1 LPNNRVPHKNPP
13 TDRLAAQKL
22 GASPWSGV
30 MSPVTADEK
39 GGPRSSKKALAYVR
53 VSSRSQDDAMQRT
66 AIERAA
72 SVRDEAIDDWRAE
85 KRSAKTMAR
94 EELQRLLAD
103 ARTGKLR
110 GRRLYVFRLD
120 RLTRS
125 GIADTLTTLAELRT
139 SGVEVVS
146 VADGFDLN
154 GPHAEVII
162 AVMAWA
168 AKMERL
174 ATNERIAAARDRLE
188 VEGGHWGRPRRMTV
202 AELDRAVALRREDL
216 SFRVIARIVRVPCST
231 VARAVTE
238 ALSQKPALDD
248 GDCAPDEPFLPAVR

>member
-1 LPNNRVPHKNPP
+1 
-13 TDRLAAQKL
+13 
-22 GASPWSGV
+22 
-30 MSPVTADEK
+30 
-39 GGPRSSKKALAYVR
+39 
-53 VSSRSQDDAMQRT
+53 MQRS

-72 SVRDEAIDDWRAE
+72 SARGDAIGDWRTE

-94 EELQRLLAD
+94 EELQRLLTD
-103 ARTGKLR
+103 ARAGRLR

-125 GIADTLTTLAELRT
+125 GIADTLTTLEELRT
-139 SGVEVVS
+139 NGVDVVS

-154 GPHAEVII
+154 GSHAEVII

-188 VEGGHWGRPRRMTV
+188 AEGGHWGRPRRMTV
-202 AELDRAVALRREDL
+202 AELHRAVALRKEDL

-231 VARAVTE
+231 VARAV
-238 ALSQKPALDD
+238 ADAMSQKSAL
-248 GDCAPDEPFLPAVR
+248 ADEDRASEEAV